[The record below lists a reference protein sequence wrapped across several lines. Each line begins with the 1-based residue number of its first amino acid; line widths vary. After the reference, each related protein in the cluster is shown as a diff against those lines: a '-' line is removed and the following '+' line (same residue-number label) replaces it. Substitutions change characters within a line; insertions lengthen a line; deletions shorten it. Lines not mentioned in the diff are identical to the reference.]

1 MRLTRRQEAVVKAR
15 VNSEIPESMIGQI
28 KTIDAAGVITVTIDG
43 YGDFPIPNA
52 SGQTLSVGDVVTI
65 RTYGKSINT
74 AEIAA
79 IAARESSTSEAKVF
93 WR

>member
-1 MRLTRRQEAVVKAR
+1 MRLKRIQEAVVNAR
-15 VNSEIPESMIGQI
+15 VKSEVPESLLGQV
-28 KTIDAAGVITVTIDG
+28 KSIDAAGVITVSIDG

-52 SGQTLSVGDVVTI
+52 SGQTVSVGHVVSI

-79 IAARESSTSEAKVF
+79 IAARESSTSDAKVY